1 MKEFFNDLKQ
11 GIISVFKGPAKEENL
26 FKIDGRP
33 PLKRAIPFGIQ
44 HILAMFVANITPLLI
59 VFGALGIFNTPLAT
73 QSMLGSLFMAGI
85 GTVIQLLIGDMS
97 DEESSTLSKA
107 KEAMYRDACIHDP
120 TMFHLVEGLPALLD
134 TLKELGIPMT
144 ICSASIKE
152 NIDFFISSFQLDKW
166 FDIEHIM
173 YDDGIHL
180 NKISMFQEGA
190 KAIGVDIKDCI
201 VIEDSISGIDFA
213 HQCQVDSIIAIG
225 PKEKHSFL
233 KTLPG
238 VKHVIRDYEDASWI
252 YDYIK

>member
-1 MKEFFNDLKQ
+1 MKGILFDFNGTMFFDSIKHKEAWNAFSLKYRNKPISDEEMDLMHGQTNKQ
-11 GIISVFKGPAKEENL
+11 I
-26 FKIDGRP
+26 
-33 PLKRAIPFGIQ
+33 
-44 HILAMFVANITPLLI
+44 
-59 VFGALGIFNTPLAT
+59 
-73 QSMLGSLFMAGI
+73 
-85 GTVIQLLIGDMS
+85 IQLLIGDMS

-120 TMFHLVEGLPALLD
+120 AMFHLVEGLPALLD

>member
-1 MKEFFNDLKQ
+1 MKGILFDFNGTMFFDSIKHKEAWNAFSLKYRNKPISDEEMDLMHGQTNKQ
-11 GIISVFKGPAKEENL
+11 I
-26 FKIDGRP
+26 
-33 PLKRAIPFGIQ
+33 
-44 HILAMFVANITPLLI
+44 
-59 VFGALGIFNTPLAT
+59 
-73 QSMLGSLFMAGI
+73 
-85 GTVIQLLIGDMS
+85 IQLLIGDMS

-107 KEAMYRDACIHDP
+107 KEAMYRDACVHDP
-120 TMFHLVEGLPALLD
+120 AMFHLVEGLPALLD

-180 NKISMFQEGA
+180 NKISMFREGA

-238 VKHVIRDYEDASWI
+238 VKHVISDYEDASWI